1 MNETNAGKIT
11 VLGLGP
17 GSEAMIT
24 PEVKAALERA
34 SAVVGYNYYM
44 DLISNLI
51 PPKAICVD
59 TGMKQETERAEKAFE
74 LAKQGHQVAVISS
87 GDAGI
92 YGMAPLIMEL
102 WDKKQPTSVEVSVL
116 PGVSAMQAA
125 AAKCGAPLGHD
136 FCSISLS
143 DLLTPWKTIEKRIR
157 AAAGADFVTAVF
169 NPKSNNRFW
178 QLYRFKELFLE
189 VRDLKTPVIIAR
201 QVSRSD
207 EEISLTTLGDIDP
220 EMVDMFS
227 LLIVGNSQSYITHEK
242 MVTPR
247 GYQLRDQKELQ
258 ALKLGQSIMQESFQ
272 TIYGQ
277 LTSHNYPTDALW
289 AMIHTI
295 HTTADFEY
303 EKLFFATDGAI
314 KTWHEYLTAGGGTI
328 ITDVTMVSSGL
339 RKAAIARHQVEVK
352 CYLGDP
358 RVAELA
364 EKQGITRTQA
374 GIRLAA
380 KEHPEAL
387 YVIGN
392 APTALIELVDLCRK
406 GKAKPVGIVGAPVGF
421 VNVEESKWRLKT
433 LTGIPK
439 AIVQGRKGGSS
450 VAATIINAAF
460 SYADAAEM
468 MPGRDV

>member
-1 MNETNAGKIT
+1 
-11 VLGLGP
+11 
-17 GSEAMIT
+17 MIT

-51 PPKAICVD
+51 PAKAICIN
-59 TGMKQETERAEKAFE
+59 TGMKQEKERAQKAFE
-74 LAKQGHQVAVISS
+74 LAEQGHQVAVISS
-87 GDAGI
+87 GDAGM

-102 WDKKQPTSVEVSVL
+102 RDKKQPTSVEVSVL

-207 EEISLTTLGDIDP
+207 EDISLTTLGDLDP

-242 MVTPR
+242 MITPR
-247 GYQLRDQKELQ
+247 GYQLHDQKESH
-258 ALKLGQSIMQESFQ
+258 ALKPGQSIMRESFQ
-272 TIYGQ
+272 TIYGE
-277 LTSHNYPTDALW
+277 LTSHDYPTDALW
-289 AMIHTI
+289 AIIHTI

-303 EKLFFATDGAI
+303 EKLFYATDGAI
-314 KTWHEYLTAGGGTI
+314 KTWHEYLSACGGTI

-339 RKAAIARHQVEVK
+339 RKAAIARHQIEVK

-364 EKQGITRTQA
+364 EKQSITRTQA

-433 LTGIPK
+433 LRDIPK

>member
-227 LLIVGNSQSYITHEK
+227 LLIVGNSQSYITHKK